1 MDARVIDITT
11 GATIP
16 AGTGPIEPMVKCRI
30 CGERPRIVVF
40 RDGSLE
46 GSGATIQH
54 VCDEFDIS
62 MILDVN
68 AATDAQVL
76 AKWNRLM
83 RT

>member
-1 MDARVIDITT
+1 MGARVIDITT

-30 CGERPRIVVF
+30 CGERPQVLVF
-40 RDGSLE
+40 EAAFLE
-46 GSGATIQH
+46 HA
-54 VCDEFDIS
+54 CDEFDIS
-62 MILDVN
+62 MDLKIT

>member
-1 MDARVIDITT
+1 MVARVIDITT
-11 GATIP
+11 GTTIS
-16 AGTGPIEPMVKCRI
+16 AGVDKPQPVVKCRI
-30 CGERPRIVVF
+30 CGERPRILVF
-40 RDGSLE
+40 EAAFLD
-46 GSGATIQH
+46 H

-62 MILDVN
+62 MDLKIT